1 MKPHMTVQRGYIFE
15 FAVTQVA
22 FYWLDVADSRGIG
35 RRVAARSAPRSAPRP
50 ARTRTTRSFLTALL
64 CL

>member
-1 MKPHMTVQRGYIFE
+1 MKPHMTVQRGYVFE

-35 RRVAARSAPRSAPRP
+35 RRVATRSAPRP